1 MSLTRKLGFLVA
13 AAIVLGLGPAASKLG
28 PVLGPAASVALVIL
42 LSCTASGTV
51 CAFAVTAGAV
61 GAFAAGVLEG
71 TSTAIA
77 GTCLV
82 LFAFAER
89 TTRVRTSAAR
99 AVHLSVAAV
108 GGALAGA
115 LSSAYGSS
123 SPPVLGVSVLVGS
136 VLMALPLL
144 VEADDPIAHSL
155 ERTAMHV
162 RHPAS
167 QSLREGAALR
177 RLGDDTVLDPEVRRR
192 GERTWKK
199 LLKLA
204 EARLRL
210 ERIRGAAS
218 RAKPSSETT
227 NTSAAEVVL
236 GMLDQAIADHVAALA
251 RAYTA
256 VDTARAATIG
266 LDNTAARGV
275 DALGETLEDVT
286 RALVDLKA

>member
-13 AAIVLGLGPAASKLG
+13 AAIVLGLGPVASKLG
-28 PVLGPAASVALVIL
+28 PVLGPAASVALAIL

-51 CAFAVTAGAV
+51 CSFAVTAGAV

-89 TTRVRTSAAR
+89 TT
-99 AVHLSVAAV
+99 
-108 GGALAGA
+108 GA

>member
-13 AAIVLGLGPAASKLG
+13 AAMVLGLGPVASKLG
-28 PVLGPAASVALVIL
+28 PLLGPVASVALAIL

-51 CAFAVTAGAV
+51 CAFAVAAGAV
-61 GAFAAGVLEG
+61 GAFAAGVLET

-108 GGALAGA
+108 GGTLAGA

-123 SPPVLGVSVLVGS
+123 SPPLLGVSILVGS

-144 VEADDPIAHSL
+144 VEADDPIAHAL
-155 ERTAMHV
+155 ERTATLV

-167 QSLREGAALR
+167 RSLREGAALR
-177 RLGDDTVLDPEVRRR
+177 RLGDDTVLDPEVRR
-192 GERTWKK
+192 GGASTWQK

-210 ERIRGAAS
+210 ERICGAAAC
-218 RAKPSSETT
+218 AKPSAEPT
-227 NTSAAEVVL
+227 NTPATEVVL
-236 GMLDQAIADHVAALA
+236 GMLDEAIADHVAALA
-251 RAYTA
+251 RAYAA

-286 RALVDLKA
+286 RALMDLKA